1 MVKQP
6 VVVAKNAKVT
16 NRRRSSTKSC
26 SSQSGVASPIPATA
40 VVKKEPVVHVKEK
53 LVVPEIPKAAP
64 PDQSMPLARTAAPV
78 TPVMP
83 MLPHLPEIAPLTA
96 SNATPSVISEDHVQT
111 ALDTNQILPNIT
123 FTPQEMEA
131 LELLNMSE
139 FEEIVAQITAAPP
152 STTPPVVF
160 TTSVAKYVAEI
171 LIICF
176 KIPFLLNALP
186 LNNVYF

>member
-1 MVKQP
+1 VKQLVAP
-6 VVVAKNAKVT
+6 AKNAKVT

-26 SSQSGVASPIPATA
+26 SSGVASPIPATA
-40 VVKKEPVVHVKEK
+40 IVKKEPVIIVKEK

-64 PDQSMPLARTAAPV
+64 PDQSLPLARTAAPV
-78 TPVMP
+78 TPAMP
-83 MLPHLPEIAPLTA
+83 MLPHLPEIAPLA
-96 SNATPSVISEDHVQT
+96 VSNATPSVISEDPVQT
-111 ALDTNQILPNIT
+111 VLDTNQILPNIT

-160 TTSVAKYVAEI
+160 TTSVAKYVDTI
-171 LIICF
+171 T
-176 KIPFLLNALP
+176 NS
-186 LNNVYF
+186 